1 MPFARL
7 TPFPF
12 HKYLIPSFLMTALKE
27 LCGINEFCLCI
38 LHNSTG
44 AEVVLEIIEAIL
56 ERVHVRLGAKSVQS
70 EAGGHRRQEV
80 QACRPIPAA
89 VHQEPQSIGD
99 VP

>member
-12 HKYLIPSFLMTALKE
+12 HKYLIPSFLITALKE

-56 ERVHVRLGAKSVQS
+56 EIKKVSKK
-70 EAGGHRRQEV
+70 EV
-80 QACRPIPAA
+80 IVDLYKDIFLNLLQKI
-89 VHQEPQSIGD
+89 Q
-99 VP
+99 